1 MPVIRIPTPLRSFTG
16 GNSQVTVS
24 GETVG
29 VALTDLARQYP
40 ELKQH
45 LYNDKG
51 ELRSFVNVFLADENV
66 RSLRGVDTPLK
77 DTDQLRIVP
86 SVAGGLEEIRP

>member
-1 MPVIRIPTPLRSFTG
+1 MALIRIPTPLRPYTG
-16 GNSQVTVS
+16 GNAEVQVV

-29 VALTDLARQYP
+29 VALSDLTRQYP
-40 ELKQH
+40 DLRQH

-66 RSLRGVDTPLK
+66 RSLRGNDTPL
-77 DTDQLRIVP
+77 TETAQLRIVP
-86 SVAGGLEEIRP
+86 SVAGGR